1 MAITSNGQD
10 SMNAKDMDTMPADDR
25 RRHANL
31 AERMK
36 QKRLMPQKRAHH
48 VRWHGIGFKAR
59 TLVFM
64 ACVLF
69 IMTFVVVS
77 FGTGS
82 DNGQRLY
89 GASSAVMGW
98 TFMPMA
104 HLMEGSQ
111 STPMQMLGRGLE
123 SFVSIDIVA
132 MFLATFVLSV
142 IATAVITIV
151 MGIIM
156 TIHYTDDDGNVAL
169 LRGYDQQY
177 RMGQMLR

>member
-1 MAITSNGQD
+1 MTTTGNRQD
-10 SMNAKDMDTMPADDR
+10 SMRAKDMGTMPADDR

-59 TLVFM
+59 TLVFV

-82 DNGQRLY
+82 GNGQWLY
-89 GASSAVMGW
+89 GTSYAVMGW

-111 STPMQMLGRGLE
+111 STPMQILGRGLE

-151 MGIIM
+151 MGIIR

>member
-1 MAITSNGQD
+1 MATADNRQG
-10 SMNAKDMDTMPADDR
+10 SMSAKDMVTMPDDGR
-25 RRHANL
+25 KRYESL
-31 AERMK
+31 TERMRRK
-36 QKRLMPQKRAHH
+36 HLMPQKRARR

-59 TLVFM
+59 TLVFV

-69 IMTFVVVS
+69 MMTFVVVS

-82 DNGQRLY
+82 GNGQWLY

-98 TFMPMA
+98 TFLPMA
-104 HLMEGSQ
+104 HLMEGSP
-111 STPMQMLGRGLE
+111 STFMQTIGHGLE
-123 SFVSIDIVA
+123 SFVGIDIVA

-142 IATAVITIV
+142 IATAIITIV
-151 MGIIM
+151 TGIVM
-156 TIHYTDDDGNVAL
+156 TMHYADDDGNVAL

>member
-1 MAITSNGQD
+1 MAAANNRQG
-10 SMNAKDMDTMPADDR
+10 SMSTKDMVTMPDDGR
-25 RRHANL
+25 KRHESL
-31 AERMK
+31 AERMRRK
-36 QKRLMPQKRAHH
+36 HLMPQKRARR

-59 TLVFM
+59 TLVFV

-69 IMTFVVVS
+69 MMMFVVVS

-82 DNGQRLY
+82 GNGQWLY

-98 TFMPMA
+98 TFLPMA
-104 HLMEGSQ
+104 HLMEGSP
-111 STPMQMLGRGLE
+111 STLMQTLGHGLE
-123 SFVSIDIVA
+123 SFIGIDIIA

-142 IATAVITIV
+142 IATAIITIV
-151 MGIIM
+151 TGIVRTM
-156 TIHYTDDDGNVAL
+156 HYADDDGNVAL